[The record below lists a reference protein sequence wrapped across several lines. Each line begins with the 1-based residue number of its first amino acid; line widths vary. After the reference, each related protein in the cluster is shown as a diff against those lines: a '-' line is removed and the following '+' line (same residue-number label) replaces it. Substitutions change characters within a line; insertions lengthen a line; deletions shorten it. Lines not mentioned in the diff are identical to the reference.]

1 MAISGTVKLEDS
13 LVNLTGTYLRVQLE
27 QKLKL

>member
-13 LVNLTGTYLRVQLE
+13 LVNLAGTYLRVQLE